1 MSNAKNRRGLSLL
14 EAVGA
19 EDGVSTESVR
29 HLQRAAPLP
38 ESEAGHEAA
47 GSEARSTPDRQ
58 DEQPGL
64 PEKSRTTALPSD
76 DGDAAEQDLRLP
88 QRQQRRPW
96 GGILSFILCVLL
108 PTIGAA
114 IYYISF
120 ASNQYVV
127 EWRYAVRDTST
138 ATSTSTASSSLTALL
153 GVSTA
158 ASTPD
163 NYMVTE
169 YIKSRQAVDD
179 LEKRIGVISL
189 YSRPS
194 IDAWSRFDASLP
206 VEKFVSY
213 WKYMVTASFDAITG
227 TALAEVRAF
236 TEDDAYLIAK
246 TLVELCEDL
255 VNEVAQRPQKETVRY
270 AEAEVARA
278 EVRLK
283 EIRAELAA
291 YRNKESVIDPTSSV
305 VLSNATVASN
315 LRSLLT
321 QYQTDLAAMSK
332 GGLGPNASQVQS
344 LKTRIMATQDQLK
357 DIETEV
363 SKAKQGDASL
373 SQIVGRYE
381 QLTLELLFAQN
392 MMTSTVQ
399 SLEQARS
406 NAMARR
412 IFITPYVHPAKP
424 HSSTYPNRVVAI
436 LTVAGLCTLLWTVAL
451 LLGRSIREH
460 LA

>member
-1 MSNAKNRRGLSLL
+1 MSNAPNRRGLSLL
-14 EAVGA
+14 ETVASEDAASNEAVRRRHRGA
-19 EDGVSTESVR
+19 VLADADAGNAASVGDARSPGGRDESQAVPESLR
-29 HLQRAAPLP
+29 ETSFPADDVEAAP
-38 ESEAGHEAA
+38 
-47 GSEARSTPDRQ
+47 
-58 DEQPGL
+58 
-64 PEKSRTTALPSD
+64 
-76 DGDAAEQDLRLP
+76 QDLVLP
-88 QRQQRRPW
+88 QRQDRRPW
-96 GGILSFILCVLL
+96 GGIVSFVLCVLL
-108 PTIGAA
+108 PTLGAA
-114 IYYISF
+114 IYYIGF
-120 ASNQYVV
+120 ASNQYAV

-138 ATSTSTASSSLTALL
+138 ATSTSSATSSLTALL

-158 ASTPD
+158 ASGPD

-189 YSRPS
+189 YSRPT

-206 VEKFVSY
+206 VENFVSY
-213 WKYMVTASFDAITG
+213 WKNMVTASFDAITG

-236 TEDDAYLIAK
+236 SEEDAYLIAK
-246 TLVELCEDL
+246 TLVALCEDL
-255 VNEVAQRPQKETVRY
+255 VNEVAQRPQMETVRY

-278 EVRLK
+278 EARLK
-283 EIRAELAA
+283 QIRAEIAA

-305 VLSNATVASN
+305 VLSNATLAAN

-321 QYQTDLAAMSK
+321 QYQTDLAAIMK
-332 GGLGPNASQVQS
+332 GGVGPNASQVQS
-344 LKTRIMATQDQLK
+344 LRTRIKATQDQLK
-357 DIETEV
+357 DVETEV
-363 SKAKQGDASL
+363 SKARLGDNPL
-373 SQIVGRYE
+373 SEVVGRYE
-381 QLTLELLFAQN
+381 QLTLELQFAQN

-406 NAMARR
+406 SAMARR

-436 LTVAGLCTLLWTVAL
+436 FIVAGLCTLLWTVAL